1 MVEKHLTYDRNADG
15 PDHAASAD
23 PGQFARYVSLIR
35 RAGLLRGRPGKHV
48 LAGEED
54 VRRVS
59 RQSLVAARDLAA
71 GQVIGGGDVTVQ
83 RPGTGIPAADV
94 ARAVGR
100 RATGR
105 SAVGRC

>member
-1 MVEKHLTYDRNADG
+1 M
-15 PDHAASAD
+15 
-23 PGQFARYVSLIR
+23 IR
-35 RAGLLRGRPGKHV
+35 RAGTLRGTPGKHV

-59 RQSLVAARDLAA
+59 RQSLVAARDMAV
-71 GQVIGGGDVTVQ
+71 GQVVNPADVTVQ

-100 RATGR
+100 RDGGR
-105 SAVGRC
+105 DSPRDAVDVGICCPRRDGPYRPG